1 MRFFFRQTTLAAMP
15 VHVGADSLKKPHD
28 IITLSFSEFFF
39 QVEGQAKCI
48 LSAKHMKY
56 GLICKKSYIYRHVVR
71 SGILRPNTTNTDA
84 RLPLHPQFIK
94 HTINHLLVLGFLVCT
109 FMLDRQHYIY
119 KHTMAWDRNYIL
131 SKLKDRNCFAS
142 EKHVNFCIM
151 LHMIFILHI

>member
-1 MRFFFRQTTLAAMP
+1 MQKKLYLQT
-15 VHVGADSLKKPHD
+15 HV
-28 IITLSFSEFFF
+28 I
-39 QVEGQAKCI
+39 
-48 LSAKHMKY
+48 
-56 GLICKKSYIYRHVVR
+56 R
-71 SGILRPNTTNTDA
+71 SGILRPNTTNTEEYS
-84 RLPLHPQFIK
+84 LVPLHPQFIK

-151 LHMIFILHI
+151 LHMKFILLPIEYSYNLHPIEKSALSKRY

>member
-1 MRFFFRQTTLAAMP
+1 MLISIYFENKVPLKSVQLTFSVPNKPTQTIDMQ
-15 VHVGADSLKKPHD
+15 KKLYLQ
-28 IITLSFSEFFF
+28 T
-39 QVEGQAKCI
+39 
-48 LSAKHMKY
+48 
-56 GLICKKSYIYRHVVR
+56 HVVR
-71 SGILRPNTTNTDA
+71 SGILRPNTTNTEEYS
-84 RLPLHPQFIK
+84 LVPLHPQFIK